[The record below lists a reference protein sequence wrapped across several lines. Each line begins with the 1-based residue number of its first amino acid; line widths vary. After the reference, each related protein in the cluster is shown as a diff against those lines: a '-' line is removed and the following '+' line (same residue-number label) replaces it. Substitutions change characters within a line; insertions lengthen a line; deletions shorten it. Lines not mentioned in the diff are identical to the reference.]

1 VADKA
6 VADASCGRLDQ
17 RRRLIGRSSL
27 FRDLADELIDHVARH
42 ARERSLADGEPLFFK
57 NDPGDFM
64 AIVVT
69 GRIYNILHGPDGQE
83 LIVDTMQA
91 GDPVGETALLTHGRR
106 DLREPDLREHDLRER
121 DLRKCDLGER
131 DLRRRDF
138 TAVASG
144 PTRVLVLARRHFDL
158 LMSDPALLERA
169 YAVLRLRLC
178 RVIESLENMCLHRL
192 ESRLA
197 RYLLSSMRD
206 EGTHP
211 GHGFEVVLPPT
222 QRILAAML
230 NVSRPK
236 LNAQLQR
243 WHRAGLVSRSRNV
256 LRIND
261 IDLFRYKAR
270 LGRETGRPIP
280 RVPRVP
286 RVGNA

>member
-1 VADKA
+1 

-27 FRDLADELIDHVARH
+27 FLDLADELIDHVARH
-42 ARERSLADGEPLFFK
+42 VRERSLTDGEPLFFK

-64 AIVVT
+64 AIVVS

-91 GDPVGETALLTHGRR
+91 GDPVGETALLAHGGR
-106 DLREPDLREHDLRER
+106 DPRER
-121 DLRKCDLGER
+121 DLRKCDSRKR

-211 GHGFEVVLPPT
+211 DHGFEVVLPPT

-270 LGRETGRPIP
+270 LGRESGRPIP
-280 RVPRVP
+280 RVPRV
-286 RVGNA
+286 GNA